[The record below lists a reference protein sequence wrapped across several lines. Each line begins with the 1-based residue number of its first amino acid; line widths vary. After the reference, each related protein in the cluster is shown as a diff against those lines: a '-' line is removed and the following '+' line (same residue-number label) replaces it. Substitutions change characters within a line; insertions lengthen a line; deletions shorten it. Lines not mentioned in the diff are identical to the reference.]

1 MDDLIRYELQDGIA
15 TVTMDDGKAN
25 VMSVRMLNALN
36 AALDQAL
43 ADKAVL
49 VLTGRE
55 RMFSGGFDLAVFQ
68 RDKQE
73 LLAMLMAG
81 ARLTERLLA
90 HPLPV
95 VAACSGHAVAMGVF
109 LMLCADVRI
118 GIDDGARTQIN
129 EVQNGMTLPRFA
141 IEVSRHRLAPEH
153 LNRALLLATP
163 YAPQQ
168 ALAAG
173 FYDMLVAPAAL
184 AEAARA
190 EATRLRK
197 LHAGAFAASKLRL
210 HQQVLT
216 ALREGIAQDLAD
228 WTAMGVTPA

>member
-1 MDDLIRYELQDGIA
+1 MADLTRYELHDGIA

-25 VMSVRMLNALN
+25 VMSVSMLKALD
-36 AALDQAL
+36 AALDQTL

-55 RMFSGGFDLAVFQ
+55 RMFSGGFDLSVFQ

-73 LLAMLMAG
+73 LLAMLTAG

-118 GIDDGARTQIN
+118 GIDDGARTHIN

-153 LNRALLLATP
+153 LNRALLLAQP
-163 YAPQQ
+163 HAPQQ
-168 ALAAG
+168 ALVAG
-173 FYDMLVAPAAL
+173 FFDMLVEPAAL
-184 AEAARA
+184 ADAARA
-190 EATRLRK
+190 EAVRLQK
-197 LHAGAFAASKLRL
+197 LHAGAFAATKALL
-210 HQQVLT
+210 HQRTLE
-216 ALREGIAQDLAD
+216 ALRAGIAQDIAE
-228 WTAMGVTPA
+228 WTTAFGAPH